1 MLSTTVVHVCLRC
14 GSEKIRKNGHADN
27 GAQRAKCLDCGRTFI
42 LQPKGARYDQKF
54 KDQVT
59 AAYQDRMSIRGIT
72 RTFGVCYKTVIRW
85 VGEKSGAASRLR
97 GHTPARQKR
106 GHARTR

>member
-1 MLSTTVVHVCLRC
+1 MLSTTIVHVCLRC
-14 GSEKIRKNGHADN
+14 RSDKIRKNGHADN
-27 GAQRAKCLDCGRTFI
+27 GGQRAKCLECGSTFI
-42 LQPKGARYDQKF
+42 LQPKGARYAQKF

-85 VGEKSGAASRLR
+85 VGEKSGKPACLR
-97 GHTPARQKR
+97 GHAAAR
-106 GHARTR
+106 

>member
-1 MLSTTVVHVCLRC
+1 MLSTTIVHVCLRC

-27 GAQRAKCLDCGRTFI
+27 GAQRAKCLECRSTFI
-42 LQPKGARYDQKF
+42 LQPKGARYDGKF
-54 KDQVT
+54 KDQVV

-72 RTFGVCYKTVIRW
+72 RTFGVCYKTVLRW

-97 GHTPARQKR
+97 GHAFAGTQRRRA
-106 GHARTR
+106 